1 MNGSMELVKK
11 RMYFWWQLAVIS
23 LGCLFYAA
31 GVSLFL
37 DPLKIAPGGLSGIS
51 IVLNELIPLET
62 GTILLLLNVPLL
74 LLGLKKFGKAFLLN
88 TVYATVLS
96 SVLMDLITW
105 LVEPLPLITEQ
116 ELLASIAGSACT
128 ALGIGLVFRC
138 GCTTGGTDILVKVL
152 RTKYPHIKSG
162 TLAVCVDVMVVALA
176 ALVYRDLEKAIIATV
191 GIIIYGVV
199 LDQVL
204 YRRDE
209 ATMMLIVSERHQ
221 QIAQR
226 ILLEVGIGA
235 TLLQATGAYTGLN
248 REIVLCVAH
257 KRLYPKVREIV
268 REEDK
273 DAFTIITS
281 ASTVYGEGFK
291 DPFATEI

>member
-1 MNGSMELVKK
+1 MNMGKLKE
-11 RMYFWWQLAVIS
+11 RAYFWGQLAVIS
-23 LGCLFYAA
+23 LGCLCFAV

-37 DPLKIAPGGLSGIS
+37 DPLKVAPGGLSGIS

-62 GTILLLLNVPLL
+62 GTILLVLNIPLL

-96 SVLMDLITW
+96 SVLVDLVAW
-105 LVEPLPLITEQ
+105 LAEPFPLITEQ
-116 ELLASIAGSACT
+116 ELLASIVGSACT
-128 ALGIGLVFRC
+128 ALGVGLVFRC

-162 TLAVCVDVMVVALA
+162 MLTIMMDVFVVAMA
-176 ALVYRDLEKAIIATV
+176 AVVYRDLEKAIIAAV

-204 YRRDE
+204 YRTDE
-209 ATMMLIVSERHQ
+209 ATMMLIVSEKHHR
-221 QIAQR
+221 IAQR

-235 TLLQATGAYTGLN
+235 TLLQATGAYTGLD

-257 KRLYPKVREIV
+257 KRIYPKVREIV